1 MTISTLDLIET
12 YKAMSI
18 AFSLL
23 DELKLTDEQHAR
35 KLEAIKGK
43 VAIQCVMYQINTKV
57 EVKA

>member
-1 MTISTLDLIET
+1 MTISTIDLIET
-12 YKAMSI
+12 YKAMTI

-23 DELKLTDEQHAR
+23 DELKLTDEQHDR

-57 EVKA
+57 EVTA